1 MNLTNYMTP
10 AFKPTPVILP
20 PHEVLEACRSGLSK
34 RIKDTNLRLEK
45 QRLKAIRAE
54 IDFLIDAL

>member
-20 PHEVLEACRSGLSK
+20 PHEALEACRTGLSK
-34 RIKDTNLRLEK
+34 SIKATKLRLEK
-45 QRLKAIRAE
+45 QRLRAIRAE
-54 IDFLIDAL
+54 IDYIIDSL

>member
-1 MNLTNYMTP
+1 MTP